1 MKKRVFKFSKHTYQ
15 STAEP
20 KGSGISLFF
29 LLKTLFFTEDLLVVL
44 PPGPVPL
51 NNKFTFN
58 LDPTSPSAKPA
69 NRADWRFD
77 TARRIK
83 TLMLP

>member
-29 LLKTLFFTEDLLVVL
+29 C
-44 PPGPVPL
+44 
-51 NNKFTFN
+51 
-58 LDPTSPSAKPA
+58 
-69 NRADWRFD
+69 
-77 TARRIK
+77 
-83 TLMLP
+83 